1 MPASRSGLQ
10 PTPALPC
17 AARAAPRPAL
27 HAGPTG
33 QHRIFRD
40 GRSRRRSPG
49 HLPARPPLPAVAGQ
63 AISRGAGR
71 RLGAELKREGG
82 KKGGEKKKE
91 ERKGAGRRPLAVRQG
106 KGPPAPQLSSTPGSP
121 SPRRRPG
128 RAGCGTRRPRRGASG
143 MRAGRPGLR
152 CPRRRV
158 ARARALP
165 AVTSSPPPLSS
176 VPFPTLAMFPLRRPP
191 LRDERGRRAPSR
203 SPPPSPRLSLFP
215 AAPAPPCPAPP
226 PPPAARRLSRPSGPR
241 GAALASS
248 SPTATQ
254 LRCPRPLVCIAGPA
268 PGNVPVP
275 AAARRCSA
283 LPREAGGQRRPWR
296 RGPSTASLAAARSD
310 GVLQR
315 SSDGAQSRCSCR
327 RPRQRACS
335 VLVPGHAGRRLP
347 Q

>member
-82 KKGGEKKKE
+82 KKGGEKKK
-91 ERKGAGRRPLAVRQG
+91 RKGKA
-106 KGPPAPQLSSTPGSP
+106 
-121 SPRRRPG
+121 
-128 RAGCGTRRPRRGASG
+128 RAGGRSLCGRGRGRPRRNFPQLPARPLPDGGRAEPAAGKRQPRRGVSG

-315 SSDGAQSRCSCR
+315 SSDGA
-327 RPRQRACS
+327 S
-335 VLVPGHAGRRLP
+335 VAL
-347 Q
+347 

>member
-63 AISRGAGR
+63 AILRGAGR

-128 RAGCGTRRPRRGASG
+128 RAGCGK
-143 MRAGRPGLR
+143 
-152 CPRRRV
+152 
-158 ARARALP
+158 
-165 AVTSSPPPLSS
+165 
-176 VPFPTLAMFPLRRPP
+176 
-191 LRDERGRRAPSR
+191 
-203 SPPPSPRLSLFP
+203 
-215 AAPAPPCPAPP
+215 AA
-226 PPPAARRLSRPSGPR
+226 
-241 GAALASS
+241 
-248 SPTATQ
+248 
-254 LRCPRPLVCIAGPA
+254 
-268 PGNVPVP
+268 
-275 AAARRCSA
+275 
-283 LPREAGGQRRPWR
+283 
-296 RGPSTASLAAARSD
+296 AAARSERD
-310 GVLQR
+310 AGGQARPALPPPTRRQGPSAARRYLLPAAALLRAV
-315 SSDGAQSRCSCR
+315 SDARH
-327 RPRQRACS
+327 
-335 VLVPGHAGRRLP
+335 VPAPLP
-347 Q
+347 AAPG